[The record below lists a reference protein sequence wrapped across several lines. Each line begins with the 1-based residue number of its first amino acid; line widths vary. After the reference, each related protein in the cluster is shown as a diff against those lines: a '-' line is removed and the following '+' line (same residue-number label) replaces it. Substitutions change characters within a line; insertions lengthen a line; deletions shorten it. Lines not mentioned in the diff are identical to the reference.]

1 MRRAVV
7 WILAHVFRS
16 SFSECSTVG
25 ATCRT
30 LSYGE
35 TMIEKLEKV
44 EGAVGKE
51 NDLVLKPA
59 ESSDVEEVVV
69 FFGGDTQDFPEAMM
83 KHRDNR
89 RYVQWNLEYM
99 ATLMGSHFPQGH
111 CIVVRPRRLQF
122 LTFSCYDNF
131 VSGNDMGAPTH
142 EFSVSG
148 LEHFHKLLMNTA
160 ERLKSRTSKSWHG
173 VGSAIQGKPLVLIGF
188 SKGCVVLNQ
197 ILYAIK
203 ALELNPDDDLCAFV
217 GRIRQMYW
225 LDGGHSGGSNTWVT
239 KEVVL
244 KAFAQLDIKVNIHV
258 TPYQVLCNSRPWIG
272 KEEKGFREMLKK
284 LGMDVSRK
292 LHYADEQPSLDMHF
306 KLLEEFMPCAAPVR

>member
-1 MRRAVV
+1 MSSGTWNTWLPSWAAISPRATASLCVPGV
-7 WILAHVFRS
+7 S
-16 SFSECSTVG
+16 SSSPSA
-25 ATCRT
+25 ATTT
-30 LSYGE
+30 LSAATTWE
-35 TMIEKLEKV
+35 
-44 EGAVGKE
+44 
-51 NDLVLKPA
+51 
-59 ESSDVEEVVV
+59 
-69 FFGGDTQDFPEAMM
+69 
-83 KHRDNR
+83 HR
-89 RYVQWNLEYM
+89 
-99 ATLMGSHFPQGH
+99 
-111 CIVVRPRRLQF
+111 
-122 LTFSCYDNF
+122 
-131 VSGNDMGAPTH
+131 PTS
-142 EFSVSG
+142 FSVSG

-160 ERLKSRTSKSWHG
+160 ERLKSRTSKSWHA

-197 ILYAIK
+197 VLYAIK

-217 GRIRQMYW
+217 GRIREMYW

-244 KAFAQLDIKVNIHV
+244 KAFAQLNIKVNIHV